1 MERKHMTGVILAGG
15 EGKRL
20 GRDKTEIVLAREES
34 VIENIISKLSTSF
47 EELLMV
53 TSQKKYTHYAHHFA
67 HLKVKIHTD
76 IFDARGAIAGVHS
89 GLHHASHQYSFFV
102 GCDMPFLNL
111 SLIDYF
117 KQVADGNDVV
127 VAQCEAGY
135 EPLHAMYSK
144 SCIPYLTK
152 LIHNNNLR
160 IYDFYPDV
168 RSRIVR
174 DDEVLRYDPERLSF
188 FNINTRQALHEA
200 HKIHQSLVKRENCT
214 L

>member
-47 EELLMV
+47 EELLMI
-53 TSQKKYTHYAHHFA
+53 TSQKNYSHYTHRFA
-67 HLKVKIHTD
+67 HLKVQIHTD
-76 IFDARGAIAGVHS
+76 IFDGRGAIGGVHS
-89 GLHHASHQYSFFV
+89 GLHHASHHYAFFV

-117 KQVADGNDVV
+117 KQIADGNDAV
-127 VAQCEAGY
+127 VAQCESGY
-135 EPLHAMYSK
+135 EPLHAIYSK
-144 SCIPYLTK
+144 VCIPYLTK
-152 LIHNNNLR
+152 LIRHNNLR

-174 DDEVLRYDPERLSF
+174 DDEVRRYDPEKLSF

-200 HKIHQSLVKRENCT
+200 HIIHQSLVKREHCT

>member
-34 VIENIISKLSTSF
+34 VIETIISKLSASF

-53 TSQKKYTHYAHHFA
+53 TSEKKKAHYTQRFS
-67 HLKVKIHTD
+67 HLKLKIHTD

-89 GLHHASHQYSFFV
+89 GLCHASHHYSFFV

-117 KQVADGNDVV
+117 KQIADGNDVV
-127 VAQCEAGY
+127 VAQCASGY
-135 EPLHAMYSK
+135 EPLHAIYAK

-152 LIHNNNLR
+152 LIQNNNLR

-174 DDEVLRYDPERLSF
+174 EDEVKRYDPDKLSF

-200 HKIHQSLVKRENCT
+200 HRIHKSLVQGEHCM

>member
-1 MERKHMTGVILAGG
+1 MTGVILAGG

-34 VIENIISKLSTSF
+34 VIETISSKLSTSF
-47 EELLMV
+47 EELLMI
-53 TSQKKYTHYAHHFA
+53 TSQKNYTHYAHRFA

-89 GLHHASHQYSFFV
+89 GLHHALHQHSFFV

-117 KQVADGNDVV
+117 KQIVDGNDVV
-127 VAQCEAGY
+127 VAQCESGY
-135 EPLHAMYSK
+135 EPLHAIYSK

-152 LIHNNNLR
+152 LIQNNNLR
-160 IYDFYPDV
+160 IYDFYPEV
-168 RSRIVR
+168 RTRIVQE
-174 DDEVLRYDPERLSF
+174 DEVARYDPEKLSF
-188 FNINTRQALHEA
+188 FNINTRQALNEA
-200 HKIHQSLVKRENCT
+200 HKIHKSLVKRENFT